1 MIKRILL
8 GVLALGLP
16 YTLGRAIPT
25 AGAGTS
31 LQQISPDECKQEL
44 DRLRKVVE
52 ACAQELQQP
61 TAATK
66 ACDPSLSRRR

>member
-31 LQQISPDECKQEL
+31 ATD
-44 DRLRKVVE
+44 
-52 ACAQELQQP
+52 QP
-61 TAATK
+61 G
-66 ACDPSLSRRR
+66 